1 MVDRGPPPSTT
12 GTDSAAPNISLLG
25 WSVLNSFPNPEK
37 PQIPFPSLYVL
48 PLPESPTNGQGQYA
62 VLGGDSLTHRS
73 AAESHPV
80 PWESATHLFPGP
92 CSTGQRDPGLL
103 LHSLLKDSSVLPS
116 GRVTKLIERV
126 RKSFLWECKFS
137 RHLCEDVAQ
146 GSLGRVVLCVHH
158 HRKQQAVPPGAP
170 AVSALAPT
178 PARPRTSMWPC
189 HLGNKQ
195 TNPDFSNTYGIEREE
210 GERERRREGGRKRK
224 RKREGERRGGRGSR
238 RGELCKCLEGKPI
251 VWPGNGSPVQL
262 LATGARGVGR
272 SSPTTSKTE
281 SREEEASSQ
290 GHGALHP
297 RTAQPQRGR
306 LPLLTQAQVRRP
318 RRLGP
323 PWAELATAFR
333 SKAPCN
339 LA

>member
-1 MVDRGPPPSTT
+1 MCSPSQETASCPPGGSCCFC
-12 GTDSAAPNISLLG
+12 IS
-25 WSVLNSFPNPEK
+25 SNTSETPH
-37 PQIPFPSLYVL
+37 Q
-48 PLPESPTNGQGQYA
+48 
-62 VLGGDSLTHRS
+62 H
-73 AAESHPV
+73 
-80 PWESATHLFPGP
+80 
-92 CSTGQRDPGLL
+92 
-103 LHSLLKDSSVLPS
+103 
-116 GRVTKLIERV
+116 
-126 RKSFLWECKFS
+126 
-137 RHLCEDVAQ
+137 VAL
-146 GSLGRVVLCVHH
+146 SLG
-158 HRKQQAVPPGAP
+158 
-170 AVSALAPT
+170 
-178 PARPRTSMWPC
+178 
-189 HLGNKQ
+189 KQ

-297 RTAQPQRGR
+297 GTAQPQRGR